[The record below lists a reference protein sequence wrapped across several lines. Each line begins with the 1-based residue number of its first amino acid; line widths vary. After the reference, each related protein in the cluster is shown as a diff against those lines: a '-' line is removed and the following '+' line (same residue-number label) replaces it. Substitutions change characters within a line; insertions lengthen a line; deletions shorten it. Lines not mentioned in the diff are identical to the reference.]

1 MALQRRQQIVVQQIR
16 LYNALPRSRSRL
28 ALVWQC
34 ASEAELYGMDEITG
48 MQARSKGLLEL
59 TVLVSG
65 HHRKRNVPGAAFAKA
80 KRNILVNAKNLIS
93 PIASSTGS
101 HGASAPPSGRDSI
114 GTTPES
120 ASALFTTGAGSSQG
134 TGCSLFLVQTFVMA
148 SDPVETRLRG
158 KVTRDVLDKVFGSA
172 LLATLE
178 KYSTRA
184 AVNSETVLPRWHSG
198 RDGQGCD
205 DDDADVLSG
214 KDGCAGQVQVVVSG
228 PSSFVLSVEAILAE
242 MGVPSAAIVLLD

>member
-1 MALQRRQQIVVQQIR
+1 MDPVGTRLRGKSVRDVVDDFFG
-16 LYNALPRSRSRL
+16 L
-28 ALVWQC
+28 ALLT
-34 ASEAELYGMDEITG
+34 ALKAHGM
-48 MQARSKGLLEL
+48 
-59 TVLVSG
+59 
-65 HHRKRNVPGAAFAKA
+65 
-80 KRNILVNAKNLIS
+80 
-93 PIASSTGS
+93 
-101 HGASAPPSGRDSI
+101 PPSPTQYQHNPAQPNPHPTVNVHHLLSK
-114 GTTPES
+114 
-120 ASALFTTGAGSSQG
+120 
-134 TGCSLFLVQTFVMA
+134 A